1 MVYGKQAVIGAVP
14 ALRQA
19 KPRHAVVVHPGLRRL
34 FFRGVATVGFKNRQI
49 SGNPGG
55 VAPFVEGLRDV
66 SFRHDNGIF
75 RGNRQAGETERRRF
89 AEVTL
94 ALETTFASAFSCFSR
109 NGNAAAAPAT
119 VPACNRRRRDK

>member
-89 AEVTL
+89 AEVT
-94 ALETTFASAFSCFSR
+94 ACFGDHFR
-109 NGNAAAAPAT
+109 QRVFLFQQKWERCRGT
-119 VPACNRRRRDK
+119 GDRACL